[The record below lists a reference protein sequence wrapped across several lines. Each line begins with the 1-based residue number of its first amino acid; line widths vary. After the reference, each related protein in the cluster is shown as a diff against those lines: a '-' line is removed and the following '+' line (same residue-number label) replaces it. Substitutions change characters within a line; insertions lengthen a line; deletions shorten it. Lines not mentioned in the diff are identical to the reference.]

1 MFESCTAIIV
11 VASRKIS
18 DVVVSTS
25 DAETLEVISFES
37 GRQEVK
43 PSAINAG
50 RNVDGVESLRQLV
63 V

>member
-43 PSAINAG
+43 PSAIDAR